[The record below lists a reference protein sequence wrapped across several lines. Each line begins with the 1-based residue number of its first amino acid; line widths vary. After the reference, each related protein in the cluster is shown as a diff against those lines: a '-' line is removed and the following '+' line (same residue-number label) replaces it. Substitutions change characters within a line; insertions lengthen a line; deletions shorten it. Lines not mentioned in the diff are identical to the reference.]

1 MNFYKKI
8 SFGYA
13 KSLLQTSKIFFS
25 SEDET
30 LDFSLITN
38 LESEKSSVTLR
49 VLREELNLIRGFFLS
64 SKSVADLYKNPTY
77 SEKTKL
83 ETLLFAFPGLS
94 SLLKNFLR
102 VLSERNHLFLLPQV
116 AEEFDDMLSKIENI
130 IKIKLTVANS
140 FPSNGKKFSKTLLA
154 TLKKITGAKD
164 IILSFTYNPKILG
177 GIIIEY
183 NSVSID
189 ASVLNDFKT
198 F

>member
-30 LDFSLITN
+30 LDFSSITSF
-38 LESEKSSVTLR
+38 ESNKPSITLR
-49 VLREELNLIRGFFLS
+49 VLKEELNLIRGFFLA
-64 SKSVADLYKNPTY
+64 SKNIADLYQNPTY

-83 ETLLFAFPGLS
+83 ETLLFSFPGLS
-94 SLLKNFLR
+94 FLVKNFLR
-102 VLSERNHLFLLPQV
+102 VLSERNHLFLLPLI
-116 AEEFDDMLSKIENI
+116 AEEFDDMLLKLENI
-130 IKIKLTVANS
+130 IKIKVTVANS
-140 FPSNGKKFSKTLLA
+140 FPSNSKQFSKTLLS

-164 IILSFTYNPKILG
+164 IILSFNYNPKILG

-189 ASVLNDFKT
+189 ASILNDFKN